1 MGMPFYRLSIK
12 FSLYTNHKLWLASC
26 AGMNNFSYK
35 DFVQYPTLEPSTFGV
50 LG

>member
-1 MGMPFYRLSIK
+1 MGLPFYRMSIK

-26 AGMNNFSYK
+26 AGTNDFSYK
-35 DFVQYPTLEPSTFGV
+35 DFVLHPKLEPPTVGI